1 MQTVFNNAVLL
12 LQGALCEGAINGG
25 CCLSDIYQNVLDNN
39 ESDNVYE
46 AADNI
51 ITNVF
56 AKVITI
62 NDDDYYL
69 TCKQC
74 LQCLQQLTNAL
85 KNGTINDLILNNE
98 SN

>member
-1 MQTVFNNAVLL
+1 MQTVFNNAVVL

-25 CCLSDIYQNVLDNN
+25 CYLSDIYQNVLDNN
-39 ESDNVYE
+39 ACDNVY
-46 AADNI
+46 AIADNI

-56 AKVITI
+56 ATVITI

-74 LQCLQQLTNAL
+74 LLCLQQLTNAL
-85 KNGTINDLILNNE
+85 KNGTINHLLNNE